1 MEAPRNHGAPCLLLV
16 LLVLAAQWCSVSTAS
31 CSFTISN
38 YCTHTIWP
46 GTMAG
51 AGTPQLPTTGFRL
64 DPGQTVRIPAPAG
77 WSGRI
82 WARTGCNFSTD
93 GSGAAAGPVACQT
106 GDCGGGHMEC
116 GGTGG
121 KPPATLFE
129 ITLGKGGPADQDFYD
144 VSLVDGYNLPV
155 VAVPRARQG
164 SCNATGCAAD
174 LNLSCPKEL
183 QVAGGNGG
191 GPVACQSACEAFTQ
205 DKYCCSGAYATPDTC
220 SPTAYSSVF
229 KSACP
234 RAYSY
239 AYDDG
244 SSLFTCNAVDYTIAF
259 CLPPAGLNMPADANG
274 APPAD
279 NNGAGSAYV
288 PPPTGNSG
296 AGSVYQP
303 TPTGNNGAGSAY
315 QPPPTDNN
323 GVGSAYQTPPTGTNG
338 IGSTYETPLASSN
351 GVGSAFQ
358 PPLTGYDNGV
368 RSAYQPGMTPS
379 SASTRYSQLL
389 FLLPAA
395 LVFFK

>member
-1 MEAPRNHGAPCLLLV
+1 MEAPRNHGAPCLLL
-16 LLVLAAQWCSVSTAS
+16 LLALAAQWCSVSTAS

-93 GSGAAAGPVACQT
+93 GAGAAAGAVACQT
-106 GDCGGGHMEC
+106 GDCGGGHM
-116 GGTGG
+116 
-121 KPPATLFE
+121 
-129 ITLGKGGPADQDFYD
+129 D
-144 VSLVDGYNLPV
+144 
-155 VAVPRARQG
+155 
-164 SCNATGCAAD
+164 
-174 LNLSCPKEL
+174 
-183 QVAGGNGG
+183 
-191 GPVACQSACEAFTQ
+191 
-205 DKYCCSGAYATPDTC
+205 
-220 SPTAYSSVF
+220 PTAYSSVF

-259 CLPPAGLNMPADANG
+259 CLPPAREAGLNMPADANG

-279 NNGAGSAYV
+279 NNGGGSAYV

-303 TPTGNNGAGSAY
+303 PPAGNNGAGSAY
-315 QPPPTDNN
+315 QPPPTGNN

-358 PPLTGYDNGV
+358 PPLTGDDNGV

-379 SASTRYSQLL
+379 SASTRYGQLW

>member
-1 MEAPRNHGAPCLLLV
+1 MEAPRNRGAPCLLLV

-77 WSGRI
+77 GGVWPAAI
-82 WARTGCNFSTD
+82 
-93 GSGAAAGPVACQT
+93 AAA
-106 GDCGGGHMEC
+106 
-116 GGTGG
+116 
-121 KPPATLFE
+121 
-129 ITLGKGGPADQDFYD
+129 
-144 VSLVDGYNLPV
+144 
-155 VAVPRARQG
+155 R
-164 SCNATGCAAD
+164 
-174 LNLSCPKEL
+174 
-183 QVAGGNGG
+183 
-191 GPVACQSACEAFTQ
+191 
-205 DKYCCSGAYATPDTC
+205 GAYATPDTC

-259 CLPPAGLNMPADANG
+259 CLPPAGLNMPADANN

-279 NNGAGSAYV
+279 NNGAGSTYV

-296 AGSVYQP
+296 AGSIYQP
-303 TPTGNNGAGSAY
+303 TPAGNSGVGSAY

-323 GVGSAYQTPPTGTNG
+323 GVGSAYQTPPTGNNG

-358 PPLTGYDNGV
+358 PPLTGDDNGV
-368 RSAYQPGMTPS
+368 RSAYQPGMTLS
-379 SASTRYSQLL
+379 SASTRYVL
-389 FLLPAA
+389 
-395 LVFFK
+395 

>member
-1 MEAPRNHGAPCLLLV
+1 MEAPRSCSAPCLLLV
-16 LLVLAAQWCSVSTAS
+16 LALAAHGCSLSMAS

-64 DPGQTVRIPAPAG
+64 DPGQTVQVPAPAG

-82 WARTGCNFSTD
+82 WARTGCNFSAD
-93 GSGAAAGPVACQT
+93 GSGAPAGAVACQT

-121 KPPATLFE
+121 TPPATLFE
-129 ITLGKGGPADQDFYD
+129 ITLGKGGPADQDYYD

-155 VAVPRARQG
+155 IAFPRARQG
-164 SCNATGCAAD
+164 SCNSTGCSAD

-183 QVAGGNGG
+183 QVDDGNGG
-191 GPVACQSACEAFTQ
+191 GAVACRSACEAFAQ
-205 DKYCCSGAYATPDTC
+205 DKYCCSGAYATPATC
-220 SPTAYSSVF
+220 SSTAYSSIF

-244 SSLFTCNAVDYTIAF
+244 TSLFTCNAVDYAIAF
-259 CLPPAGLNMPADANG
+259 CLPPTGLNTPGAANI
-274 APPAD
+274 APPTD
-279 NNGAGSAYV
+279 NNGAGSTYV
-288 PPPTGNSG
+288 QPPTGNSG
-296 AGSVYQP
+296 VGIV
-303 TPTGNNGAGSAY
+303 Y
-315 QPPPTDNN
+315 QPPPTDNSGAGSSYLTPPTGGN
-323 GVGSAYQTPPTGTNG
+323 GVGSGYQP
-338 IGSTYETPLASSN
+338 PLATN
-351 GVGSAFQ
+351 DGVGSDYQ
-358 PPLTGYDNGV
+358 PPLVGNNGL
-368 RSAYQPGMTPS
+368 RSAYQPEMMPS
-379 SASTRYSQLL
+379 SASTRYNQL

-395 LVFFK
+395 LLFLI